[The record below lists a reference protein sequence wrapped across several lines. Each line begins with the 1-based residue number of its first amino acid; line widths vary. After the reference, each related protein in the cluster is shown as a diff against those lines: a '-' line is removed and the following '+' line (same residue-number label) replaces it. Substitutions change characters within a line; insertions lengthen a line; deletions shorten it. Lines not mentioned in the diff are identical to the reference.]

1 MMNGM
6 AGVAVGAFGLLVAL
20 AILVGHRLDREA
32 RDQAW
37 ARIATARRVNAEQK
51 RENEQ
56 QALLLDVRED
66 ELELRERR
74 LDLRETRFLEREE
87 MLAGIEEKL
96 IGSR

>member
-1 MMNGM
+1 MIGI
-6 AGVAVGAFGLLVAL
+6 AVGGLGLLAAL
-20 AILVGHRLDREA
+20 AVVIGLVIDRAA

-37 ARIATARRVNAEQK
+37 ARIATARRVNAEHE
-51 RENEQ
+51 RENERR
-56 QALLLDVRED
+56 ALLLDVRED

-87 MLAGIEEKL
+87 MLAAIEEKL